1 MDNKRAILEVS
12 GIENGTK
19 AESNGRHVAK
29 INQMKRGTLFALG
42 FPGYVFVMNFGL
54 RDAILSYSR

>member
-1 MDNKRAILEVS
+1 MDYWVDNKRAILEVS

-29 INQMKRGTLFALG
+29 INQINAGRCLLLA
-42 FPGYVFVMNFGL
+42 FPVMYL
-54 RDAILSYSR
+54 L